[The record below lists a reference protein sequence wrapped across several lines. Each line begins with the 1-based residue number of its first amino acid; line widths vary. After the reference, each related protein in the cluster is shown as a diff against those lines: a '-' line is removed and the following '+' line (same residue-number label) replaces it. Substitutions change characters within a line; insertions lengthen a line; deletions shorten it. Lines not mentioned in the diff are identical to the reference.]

1 MGRSTLDR
9 APVTRLCLA
18 AILGVVAPETVSASP
33 AADTATEGRIE
44 GAGTVIIGGDACQ
57 LIALDDGRFVA
68 LKSGVTPNAA
78 LPAKARIKITAEPSS
93 EQSCAHAQSVDVK
106 AFHRLPDLMER

>member
-1 MGRSTLDR
+1 MPLSL
-9 APVTRLCLA
+9 VLVL
-18 AILGVVAPETVSASP
+18 VVAVPHRVSASP
-33 AADTATEGRIE
+33 AADPLTEGRIE

-68 LKSGVTPNAA
+68 LKSGALPKAA
-78 LPAKARIKITAEPSS
+78 LPAKARIKITAEPAA

-106 AFHRLPDLMER
+106 AFHRLPDLLGQ